1 MLINGSSSLLCMDE
15 ANALYLFKD
24 DAIHELSSNED
35 NSISLNEK
43 ELEAI
48 ETLKSFVTNYESQF
62 LDTTHLY
69 SHSEKRKIFYSF
81 NARFY
86 FILVWG
92 KEDKITIHPF
102 KDLDALLFQ
111 EGPDEEEISSMSS
124 ALALELGMMQYN
136 PLMKGFLD

>member
-1 MLINGSSSLLCMDE
+1 MLINGSSALFCMDE

-24 DAIHELSSNED
+24 DAIHTLSSNED
-35 NSISLNEK
+35 NSISLSEK
-43 ELEAI
+43 ESEAI
-48 ETLKSFVTNYESQF
+48 ETLKSFATNYESQF

-69 SHSEKRKIFYSF
+69 SHSDKRKIFYSF

-86 FILVWG
+86 FILVWNE
-92 KEDKITIHPF
+92 EDKITIHPF
-102 KDLDALLFQ
+102 KDLDTLLFQ
-111 EGPDEEEISSMSS
+111 EGPNEEEASSISS